1 MTASCHCTHSQPL
14 PGHLA
19 DRNHVVSLGNGR
31 VSLRKEESLQVQRAT
46 VFSGCNLISLSGFEH
61 LGLTI
66 HLSMYVYSFMLSL
79 IHSFIITKVHCAH
92 ITIQISF
99 CFVFFLKPQELY

>member
-1 MTASCHCTHSQPL
+1 M
-14 PGHLA
+14 
-19 DRNHVVSLGNGR
+19 VSLGNGR

-46 VFSGCNLISLSGFEH
+46 VFSGCCLISLSGFEH

-79 IHSFIITKVHCAH
+79 IHSFIITKVHRAH

-99 CFVFFLKPQELY
+99 CFVFF